1 MSRPIRLS
9 PRAKA
14 QLGSLFLYIARNAS
28 SAIAARF
35 VDAVLEKIDSLADFP
50 DRGTPRD
57 DIRPGLR
64 TVPFRRRTTIAYA
77 VAPKE
82 VLIIGVFYGGQNF
95 ESLLQD

>member
-14 QLGSLFLYIARNAS
+14 QLDSLFLYIARNAS